1 MKHSEFVEK
10 YHWLNGLDE
19 YFKRETQV
27 IDGVAQNERWEV
39 IFKALFHNNWY
50 RKRDL
55 ILELVQRDK
64 SDDVHVKSW
73 LNVLLMDHIEVDYD
87 KPQLIISLL
96 RKYMKEDILLSN
108 MVNFMNYWVDDNGEF
123 GDAPDLGDFL
133 SRGQIMSKLWLADE
147 LEKVIPRSERLGN
160 VVFYGGWYNFFAYM
174 LYHRWDVDSIYSLDM
189 DSKTIEPC
197 KRLYPGEVE
206 EHRFFPIHT
215 DVNNLKWEDNELFYP
230 KMNLKNRKTDH
241 YQSMVDSWIEK
252 QEKKYTER
260 LQEKEAEI
268 RQGYTTPEEIREGLY
283 ADKEDVFARFK
294 KAAELSN
301 FNKIGN
307 VDLVVNTSCEHMNNQ
322 WFEDLPDGQLV
333 VLHQND
339 YFDNE
344 QHVNCCRDLNDV
356 KKKYPMS
363 ELYYEGEL
371 DTYLYNRFMLIGRK

>member
-10 YHWLNGLDE
+10 YHWMNGLDE

-55 ILELVQRDK
+55 ILELVQREK

-96 RKYMKEDILLSN
+96 RKYMKGDILLSN
-108 MVNFMNYWVDDNGEF
+108 MVNFMNYWVDDKGEF

-174 LYHRWDVDSIYSLDM
+174 LYHRWDVDCIYSLDL
-189 DSKTIEPC
+189 DSKTVEPS
-197 KRLYPGEVE
+197 KRLYPGEFE

-215 DVNNLKWEDNELFYP
+215 DVNDVSWEDDGFYYPNIKRRNDLYEKMLNE
-230 KMNLKNRKTDH
+230 
-241 YQSMVDSWIEK
+241 WIEK
-252 QEKKYTER
+252 QEAKYQDLIKVSGHHSPTVR
-260 LQEKEAEI
+260 
-268 RQGYTTPEEIREGLY
+268 RDLY
-283 ADKEDVFARFK
+283 ADKEKVQAEFK
-294 KAAELSN
+294 EAA
-301 FNKIGN
+301 NKSIRTRIDKP
-307 VDLVVNTSCEHMNNQ
+307 DLIINTSCEHMSNK
-322 WFEDLPDGQLV
+322 WFDDLPAGQLV

-344 QHVNCCRDLNDV
+344 QHVNCCEDINHV
-356 KKKYPMS
+356 KTKYPMS
-363 ELYYEGEL
+363 EIYYEGEL
-371 DTYLYNRFMLIGRK
+371 DTFLYNPFMLIGRK

>member
-301 FNKIGN
+301 FNKIGK

>member
-1 MKHSEFVEK
+1 MKHTEFVEK